1 MKKLL
6 AVALFAMCAPVLIRA
21 QASLSDDSIALKA
34 LSVPV
39 PIEGG
44 QVWVTVV
51 TDKTAKVLWRDAPAG
66 ESIRSDAANSG
77 LVLYVMGIATK
88 DFELTPQYSI
98 QQDGKSIPGK
108 AINIRNLSG
117 GAVKRGESLLGL
129 IVFHEKVDLSRPFT
143 LNLCGGSVEV
153 SLRADDLKQWG
164 ALSRQGGPGSSASPQ
179 K

>member
-1 MKKLL
+1 VKKIL
-6 AVALFAMCAPVLIRA
+6 ALAIFGMCIPLFAQVQSVLT
-21 QASLSDDSIALKA
+21 DDARALKA
-34 LSVPV
+34 LSVAV

-44 QVWVTVV
+44 PVWVTVV

-88 DFELTPQYSI
+88 DFELAPNYSI
-98 QQDGKSIPGK
+98 QQDGKSVQGE

-129 IVFHEKVDLSRPFT
+129 VVFHEKVDLSQPFT
-143 LNLCGGSVEV
+143 LNLCGGSVDV
-153 SLRADDLKQWG
+153 SLSAADLKQWG
-164 ALSRQGGPGSSASPQ
+164 ALARQGGPGSSAAPA